1 MSSSHEN
8 KLIPSLLPLQVSTS
22 VIDLYC
28 EKVRI
33 TDLSTVKADHVLG
46 LCQFLYVE
54 VFIHLNTVHWS
65 SPAAQMPF
73 PNLYQTAHI

>member
-33 TDLSTVKADHVLG
+33 TDLS
-46 LCQFLYVE
+46 CQ
-54 VFIHLNTVHWS
+54 S
-65 SPAAQMPF
+65 
-73 PNLYQTAHI
+73 